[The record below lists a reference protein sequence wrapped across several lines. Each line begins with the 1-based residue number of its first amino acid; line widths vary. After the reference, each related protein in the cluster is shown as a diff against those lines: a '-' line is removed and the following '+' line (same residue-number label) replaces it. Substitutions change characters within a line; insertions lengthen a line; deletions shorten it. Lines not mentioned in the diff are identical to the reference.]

1 MPLPNHKVTICGI
14 PELSQHCSVG
24 VSHVLSIIDTHEPRP
39 PVLDSF
45 SVIDHELIRFDDV
58 VAEYPGFEAC
68 TPAHIVK
75 VLEFGERVHA
85 RPGSHVL
92 VHCHAGISRST
103 AAMAMILAQAHPE
116 ADDDR
121 LFRRLAEIRP
131 QAWPNSMMI
140 GFADDLLG
148 RQGRMTAALR
158 RLYARQLA
166 ARPHLADTMRGI
178 GRGREVDMALLA
190 KDAA

>member
-1 MPLPNHKVTICGI
+1 MAKNRSSERSRARYTSPLPPWQSGRTI
-14 PELSQHCSVG
+14 
-24 VSHVLSIIDTHEPRP
+24 
-39 PVLDSF
+39 SF
-45 SVIDHELIRFDDV
+45 FFFKQKTAYQFTVW
-58 VAEYPGFEAC
+58 
-68 TPAHIVK
+68 
-75 VLEFGERVHA
+75 LEFRRV
-85 RPGSHVL
+85 L
-92 VHCHAGISRST
+92 FRS
-103 AAMAMILAQAHPE
+103 HPE

-148 RQGRMTAALR
+148 RQGRMTAALW